1 MKRKM
6 WNRMAVLAVF
16 AAVAAMAA
24 PANAIE
30 PTKITPQLIEAAKK
44 EGKVVF
50 YTSIEVQV
58 AEKVGKAF
66 EAKFPGVKVQVERSG
81 SERIFQRLA
90 QEYGSNISAADVV
103 STSDAAHFVVWKRQ
117 GWLAPY
123 LPEDVALHFPA
134 EQRDP
139 DDTYASWRVSLSV
152 MGYNTKLLKPEEAP
166 KSYADILDPKWSG
179 KMVKANPSYSGTAL
193 TATHQIARDIGWQFF
208 EKLAALKVMQ
218 VQSSTEPPK
227 KLSLGERAVMVDGNE
242 YVILQMRREGN
253 PVQIIYPAEG
263 TPLIISPS
271 AVMKRAPN
279 PNAARLLQS
288 YLFTREGQ
296 QMLIDVAGMRS
307 YHKQTKDAPDL
318 PSFKDIK
325 VMKEDATAVADEAE
339 KIKTRYSGYFGT

>member
-1 MKRKM
+1 M
-6 WNRMAVLAVF
+6 NRHVRNWLAALAMF
-16 AAVAAMAA
+16 AAAAATAFAA
-24 PANAIE
+24 AAAEPA
-30 PTKITPQLIEAAKK
+30 KITPQLIDAAKK

-66 EAKFPGVKVQVERSG
+66 EARYPGIKVQVERSG

-90 QEYGSNISAADVV
+90 QEYASNISAADVV

-152 MGYNTKLLKPEEAP
+152 MGYNTKLLKADDAP
-166 KSYADILDPKWSG
+166 KSYADVLDPKWAG
-179 KMVKANPSYSGTAL
+179 KLVKANPSYSGTAL
-193 TATHQIARDIGWQFF
+193 TATHQISRDIGWQFF
-208 EKLAALKVMQ
+208 EKLATLRVMQ
-218 VQSSTEPPK
+218 VQSSTDPPK
-227 KLSLGERAVMVDGNE
+227 KLSQGERAVMVDGNE
-242 YVILQMRREGN
+242 YVILQMRREGH
-253 PVQIIYPAEG
+253 PVEIIYPKEG

-279 PNAARLLQS
+279 PNAARLFQS
-288 YLFTREGQ
+288 YLFTRDGQ
-296 QMLIDVAGMRS
+296 QMLIDAAGMRS

-318 PSFKDIK
+318 PPIKDIK
-325 VMKEDATAVADEAE
+325 VMKEDAAAVADEAE
-339 KIKTRYSGYFGT
+339 KIKERYTRYFGT

>member
-1 MKRKM
+1 MRSQG
-6 WNRMAVLAVF
+6 LASIAW
-16 AAVAAMAA
+16 AAIAAALA
-24 PANAIE
+24 WTTVPANAVE

-44 EGKVVF
+44 EGKIVF

-66 EAKFPGVKVQVERSG
+66 EAKFPGIKVQVERSG

-90 QEYGSNISAADVV
+90 QEYGSNIAAADVV
-103 STSDAAHFVVWKRQ
+103 STSDAAHFIVWKRQ

-134 EQRDP
+134 DQRDA
-139 DDTYASWRVSLSV
+139 DDAFASWRVSLSV

-166 KSYADILDPKWSG
+166 KGFADVLDPKWSG
-179 KMVKANPSYSGTAL
+179 KLVKANPSYSGTAL
-193 TATHQIARDIGWQFF
+193 TATHQIARDLGWDFF
-208 EKLAALKVMQ
+208 EKLAKQKVMQ

-253 PVQIIYPAEG
+253 PVQIIYPKEG

-279 PNAARLLQS
+279 PNAARLFQS

-307 YHKQTKDAPDL
+307 YHKQAKDASDL

-325 VMKEDATAVADEAE
+325 VMKEDAKTVADEAE
-339 KIKTRYSGYFGT
+339 KIKERYAKYFGT